1 MASLGFKYL
10 MKYVLNN
17 DMMLAVQ
24 LGGVMMVLAALICF
38 VFIKEK
44 KGERVNEGVVTELEI
59 REERSV

>member
-24 LGGVMMVLAALICF
+24 MGGVLMALAAFICF
-38 VFIKEK
+38 IFIKERK
-44 KGERVNEGVVTELEI
+44 DENANEHLVTELEI

>member
-1 MASLGFKYL
+1 

-24 LGGVMMVLAALICF
+24 LGGMLMALAALICF

-44 KGERVNEGVVTELEI
+44 KNERINESVVTELEI

>member
-1 MASLGFKYL
+1 

-24 LGGVMMVLAALICF
+24 LGGALMALAALICF

-44 KGERVNEGVVTELEI
+44 KHEKVNEDIVTELEI